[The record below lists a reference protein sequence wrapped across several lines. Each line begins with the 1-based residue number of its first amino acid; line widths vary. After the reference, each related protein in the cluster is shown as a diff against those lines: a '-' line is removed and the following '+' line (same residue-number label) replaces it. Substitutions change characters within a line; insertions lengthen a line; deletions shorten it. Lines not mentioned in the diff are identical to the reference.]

1 MTAEGG
7 AERLT
12 FLFKIIDDNQAT
24 IRFLDTK
31 AGFGIAILGAI
42 VGKVLLDR
50 SQLTA
55 FTSHGPL
62 VSILS
67 TLFAL
72 TALLSAIC
80 GFRTVFPTVF
90 LAQNVSYLHHLD

>member
-1 MTAEGG
+1 MLEGDRTHIL
-7 AERLT
+7 A
-12 FLFKIIDDNQAT
+12 FLYKAIDDNQAT

-62 VSILS
+62 VSILC

-72 TALLSAIC
+72 TALLCFTA
-80 GFRTVFPTVF
+80 GLLLGGTG
-90 LAQNVSYLHHLD
+90 LDRCIGL